1 MENTPRKQ
9 LVRRRL
15 LPACATLALI
25 AAAAAPAAHATPPP
39 TRQQLAEWNAPME
52 PFRIHGN
59 TWYVGT
65 RSLAAIL
72 VTSDYG
78 HVLLNAGTA
87 ASADAIAAN
96 ITKAGF
102 KPADV
107 KAILVSHAHFDTAGG
122 AARLQKLTGAPL
134 YARRPND
141 QVLRTGALTP
151 DDPQHGMKTPV
162 IPQAGLVWIVTDEQ
176 LLGVGSNRF
185 KAIATPGHSPGGTSW
200 TWESCEGSQCLK
212 MAYADSMTLVGRDGY
227 QFAGTADSKAQW
239 QDSLRRIAALPCDIL
254 LTPRA
259 EDSRLHERMAA
270 KAGGDTAALIDPAAC
285 RRYAEDSRARLE
297 AAATTTP

>member
-1 MENTPRKQ
+1 MEKTPHKNPARQ
-9 LVRRRL
+9 RL

-25 AAAAAPAAHATPPP
+25 AAAAAPAALATPPP
-39 TRQQLAEWNAPME
+39 TRQQLAEWTAPME

-65 RSLAAIL
+65 RSLVAVL

-87 ASADAIAAN
+87 ASADAIAGN

-102 KPADV
+102 KPTDV
-107 KAILVSHAHFDTAGG
+107 KAILVSHAHFDTVGG
-122 AARLQKLTGAPL
+122 AARLQELTGAPL

-141 QVLRTGALTP
+141 QVLRTGALTT
-151 DDPQHGMKTPV
+151 DDPQHGMKLPA
-162 IPQAGLVWIVTDEQ
+162 IPKAGLVWIVADEQ
-176 LLGVGSNRF
+176 LLGIGSNRF

-212 MAYADSMTLVGRDGY
+212 MAYADSLTLVSREGY
-227 QFAGTADSKAQW
+227 RFGTTEGSLAQW
-239 QDSLRRIAALPCDIL
+239 QDSLRRIAELPCDIL

-259 EDSRLHERMAA
+259 EDSRLHERLAA
-270 KAGGDTAALIDPAAC
+270 KAAGNAAALADPNAC
-285 RRYAEDSRARLE
+285 RRYADDARARLE
-297 AAATTTP
+297 AAIAEKR